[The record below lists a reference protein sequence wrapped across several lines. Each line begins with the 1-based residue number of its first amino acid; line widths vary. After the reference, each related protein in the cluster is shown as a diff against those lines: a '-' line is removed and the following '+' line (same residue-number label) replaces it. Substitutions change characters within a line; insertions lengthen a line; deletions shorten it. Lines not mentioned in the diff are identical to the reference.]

1 MHILIVDDE
10 SLARMRLRTLLGDAA
25 LQSQSSY
32 RLEEAADA
40 QQALTLL
47 QRTDREPFALVF
59 LDIHMPGLD
68 GLELARAI
76 RTLPL
81 PPAIVFVTAHAS
93 HAVQAF
99 ELDAVNYLTKP
110 VRLERLLQALN
121 KVERAAPLQIK
132 SAQEAGPVL
141 LVPDHRGASVRL
153 PLSEVLY
160 CKAELKYVTVR
171 TVGRN
176 YIIDTALAELETR
189 YCDHLLRVHRNA
201 LVSRTALR
209 SLERSHDSTD
219 LDGWNLRLHGVP
231 EPLAVSRLQ
240 LPQVRAAL
248 RASS

>member
-81 PPAIVFVTAHAS
+81 PPAIVFVTHDVDEALLLATRVV
-93 HAVQAF
+93 ADDVTAF
-99 ELDAVNYLTKP
+99 GQL
-110 VRLERLLQALN
+110 
-121 KVERAAPLQIK
+121 
-132 SAQEAGPVL
+132 G
-141 LVPDHRGASVRL
+141 H
-153 PLSEVLY
+153 
-160 CKAELKYVTVR
+160 
-171 TVGRN
+171 
-176 YIIDTALAELETR
+176 LAEVDQLIVVMFVIAMHDT
-189 YCDHLLRVHRNA
+189 LLIICRGKA
-201 LVSRTALR
+201 A
-209 SLERSHDSTD
+209 
-219 LDGWNLRLHGVP
+219 VP
-231 EPLAVSRLQ
+231 R
-240 LPQVRAAL
+240 
-248 RASS
+248 